1 MNALIQN
8 ILVFSA
14 LALALFFLVRKFI
27 WSPKKKSTKAC
38 GGDDSC
44 GCH

>member
-1 MNALIQN
+1 MNTIIQN

-14 LALALFFLVRKFI
+14 LAVAIGFLVRKFFY
-27 WSPKKKSTKAC
+27 KKVKVDKGC
-38 GGDDSC
+38 GSGDDC